1 MHAPDAVQHCA
12 AILEPSGVAVAVG
25 EVMQTPS
32 ERASLEPLRAITRN
46 GGGGGEGGGGDG
58 GDWGAGDGSRMIWG
72 DDGVGGDTGGGDGCV
87 RIPKGGGDGDAGL
100 ILVDGGGGGEGDGE
114 GDAAGG

>member
-1 MHAPDAVQHCA
+1 MHVPDAVQHCA

-46 GGGGGEGGGGDG
+46 GGGDGEGGGGDG

-72 DDGVGGDTGGGDGCV
+72 DRATGGGDGSV
-87 RIPKGGGDGDAGL
+87 RNPTEGSDGGADSTL
-100 ILVDGGGGGEGDGE
+100 LDGGGGGEGDGE